1 MGKRKEKA
9 PRRIDNAS
17 KSLIV
22 GAFFG
27 GAAAVLGYLASF
39 TDMNDI
45 TVIRSAGYALL
56 IFIGTMIA
64 ASYFVLSGDSWLEK

>member
-1 MGKRKEKA
+1 M
-9 PRRIDNAS
+9 DNAS
-17 KSLIV
+17 KSLIA

-27 GAAAVLGYLASF
+27 GAAAVFGSLASF

-56 IFIGTMIA
+56 LFIGTMIA